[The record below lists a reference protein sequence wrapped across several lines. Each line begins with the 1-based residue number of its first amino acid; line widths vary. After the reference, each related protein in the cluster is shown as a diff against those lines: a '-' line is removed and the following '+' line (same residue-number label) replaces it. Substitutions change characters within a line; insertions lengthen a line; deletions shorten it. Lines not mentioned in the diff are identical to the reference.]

1 MTKTNEF
8 FKAVATIM
16 GIVIVC
22 GVVAFG
28 FVYLHEQR
36 QGLNDEIASLRAQVE
51 AFSNVSDE
59 ILLYKQIEDQWFS
72 RGSDYMD
79 QQMLRELSF
88 MTYKYHQKYG
98 SNGEIP
104 IGLDYWRILAW
115 VDIESRFNPEAESY
129 AGAIGLTQ
137 HMFITGVDGLDRYFD
152 LQGLSKQQVLDYL
165 YNPVWSL
172 RLGLERLVDYQT
184 DFIATGVASD
194 SDWKLTFSLY
204 NWSTQAV
211 SNLMSAIEGGTPKA
225 SLKYALDVEKKMKT
239 FMDGI

>member
-1 MTKTNEF
+1 MNKMSKF
-8 FKAVATIM
+8 D
-16 GIVIVC
+16 
-22 GVVAFG
+22 AFG
-28 FVYLHEQR
+28 AILILICFTVGAYALGYLYKQKLQMEYDMKGFRSEVQALH
-36 QGLNDEIASLRAQVE
+36 
-51 AFSNVSDE
+51 NVSSE
-59 ILLYKQIEDQWFS
+59 ILLYKQIEEQWFS
-72 RGSDYMD
+72 RGSEYMD
-79 QQMLRELSF
+79 QHTLRELSF